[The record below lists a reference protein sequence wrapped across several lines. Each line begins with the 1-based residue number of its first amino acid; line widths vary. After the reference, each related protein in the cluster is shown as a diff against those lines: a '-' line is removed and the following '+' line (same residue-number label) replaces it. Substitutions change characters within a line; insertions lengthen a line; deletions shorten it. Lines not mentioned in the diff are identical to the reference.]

1 MIQLYIYLSMFVHLS
16 KCFHENYIILLLF
29 AEKVVSFS
37 KILIWF
43 KVQCINVCEMSV
55 PNEFSCSRKI
65 T

>member
-1 MIQLYIYLSMFVHLS
+1 MFVHLS
-16 KCFHENYIILLLF
+16 KCFHENYIMLLLF